1 MAKKKGGK
9 TPTSGRAKHK
19 QKAQK
24 SNSWQSGG
32 GVSRANG
39 WSDDDGWSY
48 SPLLVQL
55 NLDQNEC

>member
-1 MAKKKGGK
+1 MGKKKGGK

-24 SNSWQSGG
+24 GSPWQSGG
-32 GVSRANG
+32 ASKYNG

-48 SPLLVQL
+48 LPLPA
-55 NLDQNEC
+55 